1 MTNKEKYIEYTKNT
15 FDGKAKELVLKQIDL
30 FYKDTHSLY
39 TIILQSFKLFLKFF
53 LSTAQKRQ
61 PAQNCHRFFQ

>member
-30 FYKDTHSLY
+30 FYKDNV
-39 TIILQSFKLFLKFF
+39 IIPKHNYNMLG
-53 LSTAQKRQ
+53 TGG
-61 PAQNCHRFFQ
+61 

>member
-30 FYKDTHSLY
+30 FYKDNVIIPKHNYKIGDEIKLKKGTFPLCMVY
-39 TIILQSFKLFLKFF
+39 QGYLIILIG
-53 LSTAQKRQ
+53 
-61 PAQNCHRFFQ
+61 